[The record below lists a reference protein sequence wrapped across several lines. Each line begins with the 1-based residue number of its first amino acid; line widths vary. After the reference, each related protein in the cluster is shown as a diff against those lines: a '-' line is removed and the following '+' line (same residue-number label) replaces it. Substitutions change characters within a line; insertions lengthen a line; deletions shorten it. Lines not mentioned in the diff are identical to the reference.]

1 MLTMVEREDA
11 AGVAL
16 YRLMFRLLK
25 DYYASGKSTRPP
37 LVRYPGQLSML
48 VAQLEAASEDC
59 RELLRRKL
67 QGEGDGLEAGVGP
80 GMAGDHDVAGGHGC
94 DGASAR

>member
-67 QGEGDGLEAGVGP
+67 QGEGDARNDPHDPGLAG
-80 GMAGDHDVAGGHGC
+80 GDGVAGGNGRLRT
-94 DGASAR
+94 SAG